1 MLTGNTLINKVIELA
16 DQPKATIVETCGYA
30 TVTKAGKQKLNYTDF
45 YMALLSA
52 KGLEGDA

>member
-1 MLTGNTLINKVIELA
+1 MLTGTSLINKVIELA
-16 DQPKATIVETCGYA
+16 DMHKSDIVNACGYA

-52 KGLEGDA
+52 KGGA

>member
-16 DQPKATIVETCGYA
+16 DMPKSDIVNACGYA

-52 KGLEGDA
+52 RGVA

>member
-1 MLTGNTLINKVIELA
+1 MLTGTSLINKVIELA
-16 DQPKATIVETCGYA
+16 DMPKADIVNACGYA

-52 KGLEGDA
+52 RGGA

>member
-16 DQPKATIVETCGYA
+16 DMPKADIVNACVYA

-52 KGLEGDA
+52 KGVA

>member
-16 DQPKATIVETCGYA
+16 DMPKSDIVNACGYA

-52 KGLEGDA
+52 KGVA

>member
-16 DQPKATIVETCGYA
+16 DMPKSDIVNACGYA
-30 TVTKAGKQKLNYTDF
+30 TVTKAGKEKLNYTDF

-52 KGLEGDA
+52 KGVA

>member
-1 MLTGNTLINKVIELA
+1 MLTVTSLINKVIDLA
-16 DQPKATIVETCGYA
+16 AQPKAAIVETCGYA

-52 KGLEGDA
+52 RGVA

>member
-1 MLTGNTLINKVIELA
+1 MLTGTSLINKVIELE
-16 DQPKATIVETCGYA
+16 DQPKAAIVETCGYA

-52 KGLEGDA
+52 KGVA

>member
-1 MLTGNTLINKVIELA
+1 MLTGTSLINKVIELA
-16 DQPKATIVETCGYA
+16 DQTKSAIVETCGYA

-52 KGLEGDA
+52 RGVA

>member
-1 MLTGNTLINKVIELA
+1 MLTGTSLINKVIELA

-52 KGLEGDA
+52 KGVA